1 MTFITRKKIG
11 NKVFGSM
18 SNITQTDP
26 TQIVQIPEYRTNGE
40 EFILVKD
47 VDSCKIILDQ
57 SNTEHVVIK
66 ALTKV
71 LITPFIGLIDE
82 QYDEILIDKGSC
94 VEFFRV
100 DGNWYII
107 SSDGLKL
114 E

>member
-11 NKVFGSM
+11 NRLFGSM
-18 SNITQTDP
+18 SNLNTSSPIQTITT
-26 TQIVQIPEYRTNGE
+26 PEHRTNGE

-47 VDSCKIILDQ
+47 VDYCKILLDQ
-57 SNTEHVVIK
+57 NTTEHIVIK
-66 ALTKV
+66 TLTKV
-71 LITPFIGLIDE
+71 LILPMMGQIDE
-82 QYDEILIDKGSC
+82 QYDEILIDKGAA

>member
-1 MTFITRKKIG
+1 MTFITRQKIG
-11 NKVFGSM
+11 NKLFGVM
-18 SNITQTDP
+18 SNLNTSEPVQTV
-26 TQIVQIPEYRTNGE
+26 TIPEHRTNGE

-47 VDSCKIILDQ
+47 VPNCKIILDQ
-57 SNTEHVVIK
+57 SNTEHIVIK

-71 LITPFIGLIDE
+71 LIVPFIGFIDE
-82 QYDEILIDKGSC
+82 QYDEILIDRGAC

-100 DGNWYII
+100 DGNWYIL

>member
-11 NKVFGSM
+11 NKLFGSM
-18 SNITQTDP
+18 SNLNTSDP
-26 TQIVQIPEYRTNGE
+26 IQIVTTSEYRTNGE

-47 VDSCKIILDQ
+47 VPNSKIILDQ
-57 SNTEHVVIK
+57 SNTEHIVIK

-71 LITPFIGLIDE
+71 LIVPFLGLIDE
-82 QYDEILIDKGSC
+82 QYDEILIDRGAA

-100 DGNWYII
+100 DGNWYIL

>member
-1 MTFITRKKIG
+1 MTFITRTKTGKKI
-11 NKVFGSM
+11 FGSM
-18 SNITQTDP
+18 SNLPIHPPIRT
-26 TQIVQIPEYRTNGE
+26 VVIPEHRTNGE

-47 VDSCKIILDQ
+47 VDYCKVVLDQ
-57 SNTEHVVIK
+57 NTTEHIVIK
-66 ALTKV
+66 TLTKV
-71 LITPFIGLIDE
+71 LILPMMGQIDE
-82 QYDEILIDKGSC
+82 QYDEILINKGAC

>member
-18 SNITQTDP
+18 SNIPNQP
-26 TQIVQIPEYRTNGE
+26 PIKIIEIPEYRTSGE
-40 EFILVKD
+40 EFVLVKG
-47 VDSCKIILDQ
+47 VDNCKIILDQ
-57 SNTEHVVIK
+57 SNTEHIVIK
-66 ALTKV
+66 SLTKV
-71 LITPFIGLIDE
+71 LIVPFMGLIDE
-82 QYDEILIDKGSC
+82 QYDEILIDKGAC

-100 DGNWYII
+100 DGNWLII

>member
-11 NKVFGSM
+11 NILYGSM
-18 SNITQTDP
+18 SNLNTSNPIQTIT
-26 TQIVQIPEYRTNGE
+26 VPEHRTSGE

-47 VDSCKIILDQ
+47 VPNCKIILDQ
-57 SNTEHVVIK
+57 SSTEHVVIK

-71 LITPFIGLIDE
+71 LIVPFMGLIDE
-82 QYDEILIDKGSC
+82 QYDEILIDRGAA

-100 DGNWYII
+100 DGNWYIL

>member
-1 MTFITRKKIG
+1 MTFITRTKIG
-11 NKVFGSM
+11 NKLFGTM
-18 SNITQTDP
+18 SDLPNKPAIKTISVPEHRTD
-26 TQIVQIPEYRTNGE
+26 GE

-47 VDSCKIILDQ
+47 VDYCKILLDQ
-57 SNTEHVVIK
+57 NTTEHIVIK
-66 ALTKV
+66 TLTKV
-71 LITPFIGLIDE
+71 MILPMMGQIDE
-82 QYDEILIDKGSC
+82 QYDEIVIDRGAA

>member
-11 NKVFGSM
+11 NKLFGSM
-18 SNITQTDP
+18 SNLPNQPAIQTIT
-26 TQIVQIPEYRTNGE
+26 IPEYRTNGE
-40 EFILVKD
+40 ELILVKD
-47 VDSCKIILDQ
+47 VDYCKILLDQ
-57 SNTEHVVIK
+57 NTTEHIVIK

-71 LITPFIGLIDE
+71 LILPMMGQIDE
-82 QYDEILIDKGSC
+82 QYDEIIIDRGAC

-100 DGNWYII
+100 DGNWLII

>member
-11 NKVFGSM
+11 NKLFGSM
-18 SNITQTDP
+18 SNLNVENPIQTIT
-26 TQIVQIPEYRTNGE
+26 IPEHRTIGE

-47 VDSCKIILDQ
+47 VPNCKIILDQ
-57 SNTEHVVIK
+57 SSTEHIVIK

-71 LITPFIGLIDE
+71 LIVPFVGLIDE
-82 QYDEILIDKGSC
+82 QYDEILIDRGAA

-100 DGNWYII
+100 DGNWYIL

>member
-11 NKVFGSM
+11 NKLFGSM
-18 SNITQTDP
+18 SNLNTSNPIQVVT
-26 TQIVQIPEYRTNGE
+26 IPEYRTNGE

-47 VDSCKIILDQ
+47 TPNSKIILDQ
-57 SNTEHVVIK
+57 SNTEHIVIK

-71 LITPFIGLIDE
+71 LIIPFMGLIDE
-82 QYDEILIDKGSC
+82 QYDEILIDRGAA

-100 DGNWYII
+100 DGNWYIL

>member
-1 MTFITRKKIG
+1 MTFIVRKKIG

-18 SNITQTDP
+18 SNLNTSNPIQTV
-26 TQIVQIPEYRTNGE
+26 TTPEHRTSGE

-47 VDSCKIILDQ
+47 VDYCKILLDQ
-57 SNTEHVVIK
+57 NTTEHIVIK

-71 LITPFIGLIDE
+71 LILPMMGQIDE

-100 DGNWYII
+100 GGNWYIV

>member
-1 MTFITRKKIG
+1 MTFIIRKKIG
-11 NKVFGSM
+11 NKLFGSM
-18 SNITQTDP
+18 SNLNTSDPIQTITS
-26 TQIVQIPEYRTNGE
+26 PEHRTNGE

-47 VDSCKIILDQ
+47 IPNCRIILDQ
-57 SNTEHVVIK
+57 SSTEHIVIK

-71 LITPFIGLIDE
+71 LIVPFMGLIDE
-82 QYDEILIDKGSC
+82 QYDEIFIDRGAA

-100 DGNWYII
+100 DGNWFIL

>member
-1 MTFITRKKIG
+1 MTFIVRKKIG
-11 NKVFGSM
+11 NKLFGSM
-18 SNITQTDP
+18 SNLPNQPAIQTIT
-26 TQIVQIPEYRTNGE
+26 VPEHRTSGE

-47 VDSCKIILDQ
+47 VDNCRVLLDQ
-57 SNTEHVVIK
+57 NTTEHIVIK

-71 LITPFIGLIDE
+71 LILPMMGQIDE
-82 QYDEILIDKGSC
+82 QYDEILIDRGAC

-100 DGNWYII
+100 DGNWLII

>member
-11 NKVFGSM
+11 NRLFGSM
-18 SNITQTDP
+18 SNLNTSSPIQTV
-26 TQIVQIPEYRTNGE
+26 TIPEHRTSGE

-47 VDSCKIILDQ
+47 VPNCKIILDQ
-57 SNTEHVVIK
+57 SSTEHIVIK

-71 LITPFIGLIDE
+71 LIVPFMGLIDE
-82 QYDEILIDKGSC
+82 QYDEILIDRGAA

-100 DGNWYII
+100 DGNWYIL

>member
-11 NKVFGSM
+11 NKLFGSM
-18 SNITQTDP
+18 SNLNTSDP
-26 TQIVQIPEYRTNGE
+26 IQIVTTPEYRTNGE

-47 VDSCKIILDQ
+47 VPNSKIILDQ
-57 SNTEHVVIK
+57 SNTEHIVIK

-71 LITPFIGLIDE
+71 LIVPFLGLIDE
-82 QYDEILIDKGSC
+82 QYDEILIDRGAA

-100 DGNWYII
+100 DGNWYIL

>member
-11 NKVFGSM
+11 NKLFGIM
-18 SNITQTDP
+18 SDLNTSDPIQTV
-26 TQIVQIPEYRTNGE
+26 TTPEHRTNGE

-47 VDSCKIILDQ
+47 VDYCKILLDQ
-57 SNTEHVVIK
+57 NTTEHIVIK
-66 ALTKV
+66 TLTKV
-71 LITPFIGLIDE
+71 LIIPMMGQIDE
-82 QYDEILIDKGSC
+82 QYDEILIDKGAA

-100 DGNWYII
+100 DGNWCII

>member
-18 SNITQTDP
+18 SNLPSQPPIKT
-26 TQIVQIPEYRTNGE
+26 VEIPEYRTNGE
-40 EFILVKD
+40 EFILVRG
-47 VDSCKIILDQ
+47 VDNCRVLLDQ
-57 SNTEHVVIK
+57 YTTEHVVIK
-66 ALTKV
+66 TLTKV
-71 LITPFIGLIDE
+71 LILPMMGQIDE
-82 QYDEILIDKGSC
+82 QYDEILIDKGAC

>member
-11 NKVFGSM
+11 NKLFGTM
-18 SNITQTDP
+18 SNLNVSNPVQTIT
-26 TQIVQIPEYRTNGE
+26 IPEHRTNGE

-47 VDSCKIILDQ
+47 VPNCKFILDQ
-57 SNTEHVVIK
+57 SSTEHIVIK

-71 LITPFIGLIDE
+71 LIVPFMGLIDE
-82 QYDEILIDKGSC
+82 QYDEILIDKGAA
-94 VEFFRV
+94 VEFFKV
-100 DGNWYII
+100 DGNWYIL

>member
-11 NKVFGSM
+11 NRLFGSM
-18 SNITQTDP
+18 SNLNTSSPIQTITT
-26 TQIVQIPEYRTNGE
+26 PEHRTNGE

-47 VDSCKIILDQ
+47 VDYCKILLDQ
-57 SNTEHVVIK
+57 NTTEHIVIK
-66 ALTKV
+66 TLTKV
-71 LITPFIGLIDE
+71 LILPMMGQIDE
-82 QYDEILIDKGSC
+82 QYDEIVIDRGAA

-100 DGNWYII
+100 DGNWYIL